1 MKKKVLIG
9 SIVLVVLILVIL
21 IFLFYTSKL
30 HSRVMSNYE
39 VLCSKFPSTQNQ
51 TTCQEALK
59 AALSSYPGKV
69 YYVNKTKVLMLV
81 DGVRTEKD
89 VWIIGIDLR
98 EPIKDPAGNFSYRI
112 EVAVDLY
119 TGEKHL
125 YRMW

>member
-1 MKKKVLIG
+1 MKKKVWTGIIFLV
-9 SIVLVVLILVIL
+9 VLVVLIAVIS
-21 IFLFYTSKL
+21 IFYQKVIF
-30 HSRVMSNYE
+30 RSNFDII
-39 VLCSKFPSTQNQ
+39 CSKFPSTQNQ